1 MPTRRSDR
9 LLQRNRAVRTVVYAR
24 YSSQLQNSRSIE
36 DQIAVCRER
45 ADREGWTIVDVF
57 TDYAISG
64 AAGIG
69 EAQRPGLNAMLTAIE
84 AGDIDQILTE
94 STDRIARHQGDA
106 FAIRERIQF
115 AGARI
120 FTLMDG
126 EVDDITGTIK
136 GLMDARF
143 RKDLGAR
150 VKRGQRGAV
159 QQGRAAAGI
168 AYGYSRA
175 NRLDERGE
183 LIRGLRAIDPEQ
195 AAIVVR
201 IFTEYANGQSPKAI
215 AARLNAEGIPAPRGE
230 TWRMTTILGDRKRQN
245 GMLNNRLYIG
255 ELIVNRTSKVVNP
268 VTRRTVIRPN
278 PETEWIIEAVPSLR
292 IVGDDLWTKA
302 QAVKESLQGVP
313 FDQTRRPKH
322 LLSGLGQ
329 CAVCGGGW
337 IKYNRDQWGCGRYRD
352 GRGCSNTRSISTKQ
366 FEKRVLAGLQ
376 DELLHPDLVASYVRA
391 WHVENARRAQVTT
404 RERAAIERRH
414 DEAARRVDRLIE
426 AVACGADDFREIR
439 DVLAKARAE
448 RDALASQLADLDA
461 LPVIALHPGL
471 ADDYR
476 RQVAA
481 LNEALDENDASR
493 LEAVPRLRSL
503 IDRIVLSPHDSGRG
517 VSVSITGRLDEIVRL
532 ATGCPAMI
540 VTKSGKRR
548 ASNT

>member
-1 MPTRRSDR
+1 M
-9 LLQRNRAVRTVVYAR
+9 RTVVYAR

-69 EAQRPGLNAMLTAIE
+69 EAQRPGLNAMLAAID
-84 AGDIDQILTE
+84 AGGIDQILTE

-183 LIRGLRAIDPEQ
+183 LIRGLRAIDADQ

-201 IFTEYANGQSPKAI
+201 IFTEYASGQSPKAI
-215 AARLNAEGIPAPRGE
+215 AARLNAEGVPAPRGQ
-230 TWRMTTILGDRKRQN
+230 TWRTTTISGDRKRQN

-255 ELIVNRTSKVVNP
+255 ELIVNRTSKIANP
-268 VTRRTVIRPN
+268 VTRRSVIRPN
-278 PETEWIIEAVPSLR
+278 PEKDWVVEQVPILR
-292 IVGDDLWTKA
+292 IIDDALWASA
-302 QAVKESLQGVP
+302 QAMRERLQGIP
-313 FDQTRRPKH
+313 FDKTRRPKH

-329 CAVCGGGW
+329 CGVCGGGW
-337 IKYNRDQWGCGRYRD
+337 VKYNRDQWGCGRYRD
-352 GRGCSNTRSISTKQ
+352 GRGCENGRSISNQQ

-404 RERAAIERRH
+404 RERAKMERRH
-414 DEAARRVDRLIE
+414 EEAVRRVDRLIE

-439 DVLAKARAE
+439 EVLAKARAD
-448 RDALASQLADLDA
+448 RDSLAAQLADLDA

-481 LNEALDENDASR
+481 LNDALGENDASR

-503 IDRIVLSPHDSGRG
+503 IDRIVLTPHPSGRG
-517 VSVSITGRLDEIVRL
+517 VTVSITGRLDEIVRL
-532 ATGCPAMI
+532 ATGRTASALTPA
-540 VTKSGKRR
+540 KKRL
-548 ASNT
+548 AALT

>member
-1 MPTRRSDR
+1 M
-9 LLQRNRAVRTVVYAR
+9 RTVVYAR

-45 ADREGWTIVDVF
+45 ADREGWTIVEVY

-64 AAGIG
+64 AAGMG
-69 EAQRPGLNAMLTAIE
+69 EGQRPGLNAMLRAID
-84 AGDIDQILTE
+84 AGGIDQILTE

-168 AYGYSRA
+168 AYGYARA

-183 LIRGLRAIDPEQ
+183 LIRGLRVVDADQ

-201 IFTEYANGQSPKAI
+201 IFEEYASGRSPKAI
-215 AARLNAEGIPAPRGE
+215 AAGLNSEGVPAPRGA
-230 TWRMTTILGDRKRQN
+230 TWRMTTISGDRKRQN

-255 ELIVNRTSKVVNP
+255 ELIINRTSKVVNP
-268 VTRRTVIRPN
+268 TTRRTVIRPN
-278 PETEWIIEAVPSLR
+278 AETEWIAQAVPTLR
-292 IVGDDLWTKA
+292 IIDDALWAKA

-313 FDQTRRPKH
+313 FDQARRPKH
-322 LLSGLGQ
+322 LLSGLGL

-337 IKYNRDQWGCGRYRD
+337 VKYNSDQWGCGRYRD
-352 GRGCSNTRSISTKQ
+352 GRGCSNSRSISTKQ
-366 FEKRVLAGLQ
+366 YEKRVLAGLQ

-391 WHVENARRAQVTT
+391 WHVENARRTQVTT
-404 RERAAIERRH
+404 RERGKMERRH

-426 AVACGADDFREIR
+426 AIACGADDFREIR

-448 RDALASQLADLDA
+448 RDQLKAQLGDLDA

-481 LNEALDENDASR
+481 LHEALGDNEASR

-503 IDRIVLSPHDSGRG
+503 IDRVELAPHPSGRG
-517 VSVSITGRLDEIVRL
+517 VSVTIAGRLDEIVRL
-532 ATGCPAMI
+532 ATGRALPAA
-540 VTKSGKRR
+540 TPSGKRR
-548 ASNT
+548 AANT